1 MTVTSL
7 LKELQKCDPWGEVF
21 VMDGGIEVETIVRQV
36 EADPEYQV
44 RRIQVHEADN
54 APVPP
59 GTYQLG
65 EDGYKPVEDAYG

>member
-1 MTVTSL
+1 MTARDL
-7 LKELQKCDPWGEVF
+7 LEALRKCDPWGEVT
-21 VMDGGIEVETIVRQV
+21 VMDGGIEVETIVRQA
-36 EADPEYQV
+36 EADPEYQF

-65 EDGYKPVEDAYG
+65 EDGYEKVDG